1 MYDGEGK
8 HEWEGG
14 TQTEKV
20 CYREGKH
27 EWEGGTQRRCAIEK
41 ENMNGKVVYRQKVY
55 YREGDQEWEGGIQ
68 RLSLAIQHLIDNMK

>member
-8 HEWEGG
+8 HEWEDGI
-14 TQTEKV
+14 QTEKV

-27 EWEGGTQRRCAIEK
+27 EWEGGLQTE
-41 ENMNGKVVYRQKVY
+41 KVY
-55 YREGDQEWEGGIQ
+55 DREGKHEWEGGIQ